1 MGLELTLFAGL
12 FLALALFGILG
23 GAVLLLTSAEGR
35 VSNRMREFVAS
46 DEPAPVSNVA
56 EARRLRRADLF
67 AQIDARLE
75 RRVSGQALAMRL
87 ERANLNLTVS
97 EFTLLRVA
105 AAVFT
110 ALVLVALAPS
120 LWWAVVIPGVVVGS
134 WLPVLYLN
142 TTINRRMSRLDR
154 QLPDILN
161 ILAGSVRTGSSLF
174 QALDRVAREADEP
187 SRTEYLRVVRAV
199 SLGAPLEQAL
209 KNLLERVPSEDM
221 DMLVT
226 AITIQQQTGG
236 NLAHTLDL
244 IATTVRERHRIQR
257 EIQVLSAQQRFSAY
271 LLAGLP
277 ILLVAVL
284 FIISPNYIGK
294 IFEPGCM
301 LILPCSVVVLLVV
314 GFIVMNKIAAIDV

>member
-12 FLALALFGILG
+12 LLALALFGILG
-23 GAVLLLTSAEGR
+23 GAVLLLTSTEGR
-35 VSNRMREFVAS
+35 ISTRMREFVAS
-46 DEPAPVSNVA
+46 DEPAPVSHVA
-56 EARRLRRADLF
+56 EARRRKRADLF
-67 AQIDARLE
+67 AQIDARLA
-75 RRVSGQALAMRL
+75 RRASAQALSMRL

-105 AAVFT
+105 AAVFV
-110 ALVLVALAPS
+110 ALVLVALAS
-120 LWWAVVIPGVVVGS
+120 GLWWVVLLPGVALGA
-134 WLPVLYLN
+134 WLPLLYLRL
-142 TTINRRMSRLDR
+142 TINRRMSRLDR

-174 QALDRVAREADEP
+174 QALDRIAREADEP

-199 SLGAPLEQAL
+199 TLGAPLEQAL
-209 KNLLERVPSEDM
+209 KNLAERIPTEDM

-277 ILLVAVL
+277 ILLVGVL

-301 LILPCSVVVLLVV
+301 LILPCTVVVLLIT